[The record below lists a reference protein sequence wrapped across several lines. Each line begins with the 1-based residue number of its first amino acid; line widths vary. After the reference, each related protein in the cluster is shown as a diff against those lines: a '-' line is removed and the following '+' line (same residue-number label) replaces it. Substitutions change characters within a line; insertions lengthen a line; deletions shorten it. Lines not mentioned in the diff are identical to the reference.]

1 MGDGNIKK
9 RNIVLDMLMLTV
21 SASKKG
27 RAQSIKKEIPA
38 HKAIKKT
45 SK

>member
-21 SASKKG
+21 SASKKE
-27 RAQSIKKEIPA
+27 RPQSINKEIPA
-38 HKAIKKT
+38 HKSIIKT
-45 SK
+45 S